1 MAEQIQISYPDP
13 INKNSFFLYFSR
25 DWNWESFNGDELKLL
40 LYIAFNTKRKQKRCL
55 TYDLMAKVIS
65 RKKIMGALQT
75 LKESETI
82 VPDSELGWK
91 YDFQDS
97 KSYFQIPA
105 VAFLYSYKLNIRR
118 NAFLVYFYLLKRL
131 YNSRN
136 NRLSYRGNRD
146 IFGQKVILKKPK
158 TLYWDLKKHMSY
170 RTYMRKLEKLHSI
183 GLLKVWNNNGK
194 KQIALINVSES
205 KPKAKKC
212 STPSENNRK
221 AELIRLAKQGKVYSY
236 KKCIGTEKSIKD
248 HFKLN
253 DEDWNKK
260 LAMSIQ
266 PVKEAMINE
275 GMYEKL
281 L

>member
-1 MAEQIQISYPDP
+1 MAEQIQINYPDP

-25 DWNWESFNGDELKLL
+25 DWDWESFNGDELKLL

-65 RKKIMGALQT
+65 RKKIKGALKA
-75 LKESETI
+75 LKEVGTI
-82 VPDSELGWK
+82 VPDAELGWK
-91 YDFQDS
+91 YDFKDS

-105 VAFLYSYKLNIRR
+105 VAFLYSYKRNIRR
-118 NAFLVYFYLLKRL
+118 NSFLVYFYLLKRL

-136 NRLSYRGNRD
+136 NRLSYRGNKD

-158 TLYWDLKKHMSY
+158 TLYRDLKKHMSY
-170 RTYMRKLEKLHSI
+170 RTYMRKLEELHHA

-194 KQIALINVSES
+194 KQIALINVEEG

-236 KKCIGTEKSIKD
+236 KKCIGTEKSIKE
-248 HFKLN
+248 HFKLS
-253 DEDWNKK
+253 DEDWDKK

-266 PVKEAMINE
+266 PVKEAMING

>member
-1 MAEQIQISYPDP
+1 
-13 INKNSFFLYFSR
+13 
-25 DWNWESFNGDELKLL
+25 
-40 LYIAFNTKRKQKRCL
+40 
-55 TYDLMAKVIS
+55 
-65 RKKIMGALQT
+65 
-75 LKESETI
+75 
-82 VPDSELGWK
+82 
-91 YDFQDS
+91 
-97 KSYFQIPA
+97 
-105 VAFLYSYKLNIRR
+105 
-118 NAFLVYFYLLKRL
+118 
-131 YNSRN
+131 
-136 NRLSYRGNRD
+136 
-146 IFGQKVILKKPK
+146 
-158 TLYWDLKKHMSY
+158 
-170 RTYMRKLEKLHSI
+170 MRKMEELHSA
-183 GLLKVWNNNGK
+183 GLLKVWNNNSK
-194 KQIALINVSES
+194 KQIALINVEES